1 MSTGGT
7 ANGGAATGGATAG
20 GGTSVQPSLVTSSKD
35 GYWVTTGTLATGSGT
50 ATVTVND
57 STAAQ
62 TWEGFGG
69 AFNELGWTYL
79 QKLSQ
84 ADRDKA
90 MQLLFGTDGCR
101 FAFGRIPMGASD
113 YATSRYTEDEM
124 PSGQTDQTMASF
136 SFTRNT
142 VALIPYIKAAQA
154 VKSDI
159 RFWSSPWTPPTWMKT
174 GPYTTPATV
183 PSNFDGGNMTDTD
196 AILKANAKYFVMFV
210 QGYAQNNITI
220 EAVAPQN
227 EPSYNQNYPSCA
239 WTPALFTKFV
249 GQYLGP
255 AITAAGLTTKIMLGT
270 MSSNTKDNLIVSAV
284 MADATAKSYIK
295 VLGYQWTMVNQVA
308 SAKSYNLPI
317 WQTEHQCGNYPWNN
331 PAPPQVVA
339 PNDQA
344 YGVESWGL
352 IRDWIKAGVSSYSAW
367 NMVLDTV
374 GWGIDTQ
381 RKWSQDA
388 LLAIDT
394 STNTL
399 IPTPAYYVF
408 RHFSQ
413 FVDPGAKVVSATGGD
428 ALAFK
433 NPNGSIVVVMYN
445 SGSANANYTVSVG
458 GKLVKFAMP
467 GAGWATIVQ

>member
-1 MSTGGT
+1 
-7 ANGGAATGGATAG
+7 
-20 GGTSVQPSLVTSSKD
+20 
-35 GYWVTTGTLATGSGT
+35 
-50 ATVTVND
+50 
-57 STAAQ
+57 
-62 TWEGFGG
+62 
-69 AFNELGWTYL
+69 
-79 QKLSQ
+79 
-84 ADRDKA
+84 
-90 MQLLFGTDGCR
+90 
-101 FAFGRIPMGASD
+101 
-113 YATSRYTEDEM
+113 
-124 PSGQTDQTMASF
+124 
-136 SFTRNT
+136 
-142 VALIPYIKAAQA
+142 
-154 VKSDI
+154 
-159 RFWSSPWTPPTWMKT
+159 
-174 GPYTTPATV
+174 
-183 PSNFDGGNMTDTD
+183 
-196 AILKANAKYFVMFV
+196 V

-394 STNTL
+394 STNKL

-413 FVDPGAKVVSATGGD
+413 FVDPGAKVVSVTGGD

-433 NPNGSIVVVMYN
+433 NPSGSIVVVMYN
-445 SGSANANYTVSVG
+445 SGAANANYTVSVG

-467 GAGWATIVQ
+467 AAGWATIVQ